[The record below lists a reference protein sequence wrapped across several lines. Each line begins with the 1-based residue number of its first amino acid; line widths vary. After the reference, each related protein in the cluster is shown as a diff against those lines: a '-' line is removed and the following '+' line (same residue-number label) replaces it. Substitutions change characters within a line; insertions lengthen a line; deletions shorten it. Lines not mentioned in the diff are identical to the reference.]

1 MSEWLY
7 DDARKPGDTG
17 TVADGTVQYVL
28 VFHDRF
34 RDENPTIDIR
44 HILVPLGTGS
54 IAEGEEGYED
64 EQAQLKADAHAKA
77 EELLAQ
83 WQAGEAT
90 EDSFAALAMKESTD
104 GSKYDGGLYTEV
116 YQGQMV
122 TEFNDWCF
130 DAARQPGDTG
140 VVDTQYG
147 AHVMYFSGVNLSRW
161 QSQAASNLRNE
172 AYTAWEEDLVKDVTV
187 QRSESGLKL
196 IG

>member
-1 MSEWLY
+1 
-7 DDARKPGDTG
+7 
-17 TVADGTVQYVL
+17 
-28 VFHDRF
+28 
-34 RDENPTIDIR
+34 
-44 HILVPLGTGS
+44 
-54 IAEGEEGYED
+54 
-64 EQAQLKADAHAKA
+64 
-77 EELLAQ
+77 
-83 WQAGEAT
+83 
-90 EDSFAALAMKESTD
+90 
-104 GSKYDGGLYTEV
+104 
-116 YQGQMV
+116 MV